1 VVSFAMASEVEEFVR
16 GVGSVAV
23 EGGEVVCEA
32 GPEVFS

>member
-23 EGGEVVCEA
+23 EGGEGLMDE
-32 GPEVFS
+32 SS